1 MTTTHELAHD
11 VQAAAVDRSPA
22 VGALE
27 ERPARRRTSAQ
38 NRVLALCRRRRTVQL
53 LVARDMKVRYASSTL
68 GYVWSVLEPLL
79 MSLIYW
85 FIFTK
90 VFHRSVGENPY
101 IVFLLSGLLPWAWF
115 TGGLTEGAKALRSE
129 AKLVRSTNLPRE
141 VWVLRV
147 VMSKAV
153 EFFLSLPVLF
163 LFVAATGAPL
173 NWRIV
178 LLLPAAVML
187 AVLLVGLGLLLSPL
201 MVLFNDLERIIKL
214 ALRLGFYMSPVVFT
228 VKDVPKPFAGAFA
241 ANPLAGIFEMMR
253 AGFFPQQLEWAH
265 VGASAVACVLLLL
278 IGWIVFAKLE
288 RPVLK
293 EI

>member
-1 MTTTHELAHD
+1 MTAHV
-11 VQAAAVDRSPA
+11 VQAEETQQPSPVREA
-22 VGALE
+22 
-27 ERPARRRTSAQ
+27 PARPPRRRGPGA
-38 NRVLALCRRRRTVQL
+38 RGRLVAVWDRRRTVQL
-53 LVARDMKVRYASSTL
+53 LVARDLKVRYASSAL

-85 FIFTK
+85 FVFTQ
-90 VFHRSVGENPY
+90 VFHRSVGEDPY
-101 IVFLLSGLLPWAWF
+101 IVFLLAGLLPWTWF
-115 TGGLTEGAKALRSE
+115 TAGLTEGAKVLRSE

-153 EFFLSLPVLF
+153 EFFLSLPVLG
-163 LFVAATGAPL
+163 LFVACTGAPV

-187 AVLLVGLGLLLSPL
+187 AVLLTGLGLLLAPL
-201 MVLFNDLERIIKL
+201 VVLFNDLERIIKL

-228 VKDVPKPFAGAFA
+228 VDDVPTPFAAAFA
-241 ANPLAGIFEMMR
+241 ANPLAGIFELMR
-253 AGFFPQQLEWAH
+253 AGFFPSQLEWLH
-265 VGASAVACVLLLL
+265 VGSSAVVCLVALVL
-278 IGWIVFAKLE
+278 GWVVFAKLE
-288 RPVLK
+288 RTVLK